1 MTIYG
6 NSSSEHKD
14 GTNNADLIYVFQG
27 NDTVFA
33 WDGNDTV
40 YGAEGNDELYGFS
53 GNDYLY
59 GGADQDT
66 LYGGQGND
74 VLGGDNGHD
83 VLWGDAD
90 NDYLMGGSGNDTLYG
105 GTGNDT
111 LRGDNGS
118 DMLAG
123 GEGIDAASF
132 TTAVVV
138 GNGKAYSGADVDEL
152 MSIEKI
158 HASRYND
165 HVVGDY
171 QEIKGGGGN
180 DYIEGGAS
188 ANVLK
193 GDQGNDTLVGKAGGD
208 TLWGGSGADVFKYTA
223 ASDSPYSGAG
233 DVIKD
238 FRVGVDKIDLSAL
251 NVSFDTNGGTVGTG
265 QVGVGHGNDGIRW
278 VWVNADGD
286 SAIEMQITLEN
297 MSVPLAASDFIL

>member
-6 NSSSEHKD
+6 SSSSEHKD

-33 WDGNDTV
+33 MGGNDTV

-53 GNDYLY
+53 SNDYLY

-66 LYGGQGND
+66 LYGGQGSD

-83 VLWGDAD
+83 VLWGEAD

-105 GTGNDT
+105 GSGDDT

-118 DMLAG
+118 DMLSG
-123 GEGIDAASF
+123 GDGIDTASF

-138 GNGKAYSGADVDEL
+138 GNGKAYSGSDVDDL
-152 MSIEKI
+152 ISIEKI
-158 HASRYND
+158 LASRNND
-165 HVVGDY
+165 YVVGDY
-171 QEIKGGGGN
+171 QEIRAGAGN

-193 GDQGNDTLVGKAGGD
+193 GEQGNDTLVGKGGAD
-208 TLWGGSGADVFKYTA
+208 TLWGGSGSDVFKYTA
-223 ASDSPYSGAG
+223 ISDSPYNGAS

-238 FRVGVDKIDLSAL
+238 FQSGVDKIDLSAF
-251 NVSFDTNGGTVGTG
+251 NVSYDSNGGTVGSW
-265 QVGVGHGNDGIRW
+265 QVGIGHNSAGTYW
-278 VWVNADGD
+278 VWVNTDGD
-286 SAIEMQITLEN
+286 SAIEMEITLDN
-297 MSVPLAASDFIL
+297 ISNLSGSDFLL